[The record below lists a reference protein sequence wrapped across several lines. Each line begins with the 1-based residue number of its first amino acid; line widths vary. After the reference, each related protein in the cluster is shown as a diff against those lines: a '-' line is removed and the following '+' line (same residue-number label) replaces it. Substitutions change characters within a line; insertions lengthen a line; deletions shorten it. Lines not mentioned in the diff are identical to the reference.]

1 LVQVRNDR
9 FGPTICNKAEVE
21 ERIRRAQRA
30 ILNPS
35 TEARNFLQGDDEDPE
50 QQQLKFSN
58 NCVSLQISGRDVG
71 MLAIVSPSLRN
82 STHCLEK
89 RIYHLSVCWPSS
101 HACGMTL
108 TVIVDLPGLIASV
121 GKGGNANDI
130 ELVKNLVTS
139 YISRPNC
146 LILSTVA
153 CESE

>member
-1 LVQVRNDR
+1 
-9 FGPTICNKAEVE
+9 
-21 ERIRRAQRA
+21 
-30 ILNPS
+30 
-35 TEARNFLQGDDEDPE
+35 
-50 QQQLKFSN
+50 
-58 NCVSLQISGRDVG
+58 
-71 MLAIVSPSLRN
+71 
-82 STHCLEK
+82 
-89 RIYHLSVCWPSS
+89 
-101 HACGMTL
+101 MTL